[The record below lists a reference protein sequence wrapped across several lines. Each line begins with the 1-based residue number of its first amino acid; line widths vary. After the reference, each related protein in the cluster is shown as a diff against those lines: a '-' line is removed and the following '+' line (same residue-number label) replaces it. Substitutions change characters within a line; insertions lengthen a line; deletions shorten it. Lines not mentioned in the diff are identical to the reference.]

1 MITAVQIK
9 QTRSLAQK
17 KFRIELGLFI
27 VEGDKAVSEL
37 LLHKSWKIDHI
48 YALESWLNQN
58 AVPDNIPS
66 DVVSEKELSR
76 ISSLTTPNNVL
87 AIVKIPKWDIRKLNP
102 TQDITLMLDSIQDPG
117 NLGTIIRTADW
128 FGIDNIICSENTV
141 EVFNPKVIQASMGS
155 FMRVKVFYT
164 SLKNYLENLP
174 KELPVMGAMLDG
186 EEDLYKA
193 EIPAKGILITG
204 NESQGISSELMK
216 MITRKIRIPLFQKE
230 GKTQLPESLNAGVAT
245 GIILSHLRKNKD

>member
-1 MITAVQIK
+1 MITAAQIK

-17 KFRIELGLFI
+17 KLRIELGLFL

-37 LLHKSWKIDHI
+37 LSHNNWKIDHI
-48 YALESWLNQN
+48 YALENWLNKN
-58 AVPDNIPS
+58 AVPDNISS
-66 DVVSEKELSR
+66 DKVSEKELSR

-164 SLKNYLENLP
+164 SLRNYLENLP
-174 KELPVMGAMLDG
+174 KELPVIGAMLDG
-186 EEDLYKA
+186 EDLYKA

-204 NESQGISSELMK
+204 NESQGISSELVK
-216 MITRKIRIPLFQKE
+216 MITRKIRIPLFPKG

-245 GIILSHLRKNKD
+245 GIILSHLRKNKH